1 MVGKFA
7 KSKAGHDKDQIYVI
21 IKEDPE
27 YVYLMDG
34 KIKTVDKP
42 KKKKKK
48 HIQIILKED
57 ETVSR
62 KLKENET
69 LTNEEI
75 KAAIKRAFD
84 GK

>member
-48 HIQIILKED
+48 HIQLILKQD
-57 ETVSR
+57 DNVSR
-62 KLKENET
+62 
-69 LTNEEI
+69 
-75 KAAIKRAFD
+75 
-84 GK
+84 

>member
-21 IKEDPE
+21 VKEDAE

-34 KIKTVDKP
+34 KTKTVDKP

-48 HIQIILKED
+48 HIQMILKED
-57 ETVSR
+57 ENVSR
-62 KLKENET
+62 KLQENET

-75 KAAIKRAFD
+75 KAAIKKAFD
-84 GK
+84 RK